1 MRRKASV
8 WRRTPIKKHKSVV
21 KPLQPSSDKK
31 PKLSQEAVLKNCISQ
46 TSQLSMHIQ
55 QLLDECFVLAPNQ
68 LRGYLLRADVE
79 VRDLLR
85 LLTSKI
91 GSTPD
96 PDVLPVDYFKEDLK
110 DVDEKHVGTVNT
122 AVSGANDADNTD
134 DTDLIL
140 VEHGQTH
147 QHRHKK
153 KKLGKE
159 DAAKARAV
167 DMISLSTSAL
177 LEELAESSEADSF
190 ESEIKTLTNVSRRYV
205 GLASMQDTCNEDT
218 EDE

>member
-8 WRRTPIKKHKSVV
+8 WRRTPVKKHKAVV
-21 KPLQPSSDKK
+21 IQPLQPGDKK
-31 PKLSQEAVLKNCISQ
+31 PKLSQEAVLKNSISQ

-55 QLLDECFVLAPNQ
+55 QLLDECFALAPNQ

-110 DVDEKHVGTVNT
+110 DTDEKHAGSVNATVSA
-122 AVSGANDADNTD
+122 AVNA
-134 DTDLIL
+134 DTDLML
-140 VEHGQTH
+140 VNCGKQKQTKH
-147 QHRHKK
+147 Q
-153 KKLGKE
+153 
-159 DAAKARAV
+159 AAQARAV

-177 LEELAESSEADSF
+177 LEELAESAEADAF
-190 ESEIKTLTNVSRRYV
+190 EDEIKTLTKISRRYA
-205 GLASMQDTCNEDT
+205 GSSAAPSNDGQ
-218 EDE
+218 

>member
-8 WRRTPIKKHKSVV
+8 WRRTPVKKHKAVV
-21 KPLQPSSDKK
+21 KLPLQSNSDKK
-31 PKLSQEAVLKNCISQ
+31 PKLSQEAVLKNSISQ

-96 PDVLPVDYFKEDLK
+96 PDILPVDYFKEDMQ
-110 DVDEKHVGTVNT
+110 DVAEKHAGTINT
-122 AVSGANDADNTD
+122 ALSGIEDDADV
-134 DTDLIL
+134 LL
-140 VEHGQTH
+140 VSRRQAKK
-147 QHRHKK
+147 QKQKQKK
-153 KKLGKE
+153 KSKV
-159 DAAKARAV
+159 A
-167 DMISLSTSAL
+167 LSASETMLALSASAL
-177 LEELAESSEADSF
+177 LEELAESSEADAF
-190 ESEIKTLTNVSRRYV
+190 DPEIKTLTNVSRRYAGV
-205 GLASMQDTCNEDT
+205 IEDAVDDVDNA

>member
-8 WRRTPIKKHKSVV
+8 WRRTHVKKHKAVV
-21 KPLQPSSDKK
+21 KLPLQSNSDKK
-31 PKLSQEAVLKNCISQ
+31 PKLSQEAVLKNSISQ

-96 PDVLPVDYFKEDLK
+96 PDILPVDYFKEDMQ
-110 DVDEKHVGTVNT
+110 DIAEKHAGTINT
-122 AVSGANDADNTD
+122 ALSGIEDDADV
-134 DTDLIL
+134 LL
-140 VEHGQTH
+140 VSRRQA
-147 QHRHKK
+147 KK
-153 KKLGKE
+153 QKQKQKQS
-159 DAAKARAV
+159 KRA
-167 DMISLSTSAL
+167 LSASETMLALSASAL
-177 LEELAESSEADSF
+177 LEELAESSEADAF
-190 ESEIKTLTNVSRRYV
+190 DPEIKTLTNVSRRYAGV
-205 GLASMQDTCNEDT
+205 IEDAVDDVDNA